1 MDLIPN
7 PLIIPIG
14 MVIGVLVAAPVG
26 PVNILCIQR
35 AIAQGMIGGVIAGL
49 GAVLGDG
56 LIALSAALSFGAI
69 AEGIEHNR
77 MVIQMIGGLVLF
89 AFGWH
94 LYRSPPPTNVANT
107 QLNENGG
114 TRLHLWDIPKSFL
127 LTVTNPGAV
136 LGLFAIYGGIST
148 YVGIET
154 FVERLLLV
162 AAIMAG
168 SLCWWFGLSSFIAR
182 VRHGLS
188 ERRLTQ
194 INILAGL
201 ALVAFGVLLLG
212 ELAFQEIMKLA

>member
-14 MVIGVLVAAPVG
+14 MIIGVLVAAPVG

-35 AIAQGMIGGVIAGL
+35 AIAQGLVGGVIAGL

-56 LIALSAALSFGAI
+56 LIALSAALSFGVI

-77 MVIQMIGGLVLF
+77 VVIQMIGGIVLF

-94 LYRSPPPTNVANT
+94 LYRSPPPTNGANT
-107 QLNENGG
+107 QQNENGG

-154 FVERLLLV
+154 YVERLLLV
-162 AAIMAG
+162 AAIMGG
-168 SLCWWFGLSSFIAR
+168 SLCWWFGLASFVAR

-188 ERRLTQ
+188 EKRLTQ

-201 ALVAFGVLLLG
+201 ALVAFGALLLG
-212 ELAFQEIMKLA
+212 ELAFQEIMKRA